1 MKKRRINMVRTFLE
15 GNAARYFG
23 SIGAVVVNVAIG
35 FLTPLVLAETIDAV
49 IGQKR
54 PLAIPG
60 FLGRWVEQLGGR
72 EFLVR
77 NLWIMGLAMLLLSV
91 VGGAFQFLRGKW
103 MAEASESI
111 AKTMRDK
118 LYRHLQT
125 LPFDY
130 HVKAETGDLIQR
142 CTSDV
147 ETIRRFLSSQ
157 VIEMFRSVLMIVVA
171 LVIMLRMNKL
181 MTLMSMVLIPPL
193 FAFAFL
199 YFKWVV
205 KSFRAADEA
214 EGRMSAVLQENLT
227 GVRVVRAFGR
237 EQYEVDKFTRVN
249 NALHDKAIRVNDLLA
264 VYWSGSDLMSMIQT
278 GITLVFG
285 VFMAA
290 RGKLLVGEM
299 TVFVSYISMLLWP
312 IRQLGRILSD
322 MGKSLVAFDR
332 IDEILTQKSEE
343 DAPDA
348 IDAPIDRDIE
358 FRHVGF
364 EYEEK
369 NPVLKDVSFTV
380 KRGQTVAILGS
391 TGSGKSTLM
400 NLLQRL
406 YDVKRG
412 EILIGGVNINK
423 IRKKYLRAHIGL
435 ILQEPF
441 LYSRTVRNN
450 VRIVKP
456 DAPDDEVFEVTRTA
470 SAHEFIESF
479 EKGYDT
485 PVGERGVTLSGG
497 QKQRV
502 AIARTL
508 LKDNDILIF
517 DDSLSA
523 VDTETDAAI
532 RLALKEKKQGM
543 TTFIISH
550 RLTTL
555 AEADFIIVL
564 EDGRVAQQGTH
575 DELIHQKGLYQRIYQ
590 IQSALEEEL
599 DAV

>member
-1 MKKRRINMVRTFLE
+1 M
-15 GNAARYFG
+15 
-23 SIGAVVVNVAIG
+23 
-35 FLTPLVLAETIDAV
+35 
-49 IGQKR
+49 
-54 PLAIPG
+54 
-60 FLGRWVEQLGGR
+60 
-72 EFLVR
+72 
-77 NLWIMGLAMLLLSV
+77 
-91 VGGAFQFLRGKW
+91 
-103 MAEASESI
+103 
-111 AKTMRDK
+111 
-118 LYRHLQT
+118 
-125 LPFDY
+125 
-130 HVKAETGDLIQR
+130 
-142 CTSDV
+142 
-147 ETIRRFLSSQ
+147 
-157 VIEMFRSVLMIVVA
+157 
-171 LVIMLRMNKL
+171 
-181 MTLMSMVLIPPL
+181 
-193 FAFAFL
+193 
-199 YFKWVV
+199 
-205 KSFRAADEA
+205 
-214 EGRMSAVLQENLT
+214 
-227 GVRVVRAFGR
+227 
-237 EQYEVDKFTRVN
+237 
-249 NALHDKAIRVNDLLA
+249 
-264 VYWSGSDLMSMIQT
+264 
-278 GITLVFG
+278 
-285 VFMAA
+285 
-290 RGKLLVGEM
+290 
-299 TVFVSYISMLLWP
+299 
-312 IRQLGRILSD
+312 
-322 MGKSLVAFDR
+322 
-332 IDEILTQKSEE
+332 
-343 DAPDA
+343 
-348 IDAPIDRDIE
+348 
-358 FRHVGF
+358 
-364 EYEEK
+364 
-369 NPVLKDVSFTV
+369 
-380 KRGQTVAILGS
+380 
-391 TGSGKSTLM
+391 
-400 NLLQRL
+400 
-406 YDVKRG
+406 
-412 EILIGGVNINK
+412 NINK

-555 AEADFIIVL
+555 AEADFIVVL